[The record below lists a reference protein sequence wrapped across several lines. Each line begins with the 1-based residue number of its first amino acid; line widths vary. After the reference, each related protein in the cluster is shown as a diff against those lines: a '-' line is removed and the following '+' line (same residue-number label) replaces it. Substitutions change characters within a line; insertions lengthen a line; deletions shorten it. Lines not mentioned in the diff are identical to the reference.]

1 MSTTLTPPTRST
13 RPKANGSGAATGD
26 QPDFDTAIFRSMVDG
41 APTNMM
47 FADREFVIRY
57 MNPASLQT
65 LRTLEQ
71 HLPVAAD
78 DIVGSSLDIF
88 HKDPSYQR
96 GILADPAQLPRRAR
110 ISVGPEILDLLV
122 TAVTDA
128 DGTFIG
134 AMASWEVISDKVRLE
149 HEVSRITSMV
159 ENAPINM
166 MFADRDFNIT
176 YMNPASLSTLKT
188 LEQYLPVPADRIV
201 GSSLDIFHK
210 DPSYQRGILADKT
223 NLPRRA
229 QINVGP
235 EILDLLVTAITDAD
249 GNYIGAMATWDV
261 ITEKVRLDREISRI
275 TSMVENAPINMM
287 FADRDFNITYMNPA
301 SLRTLK
307 TMEKSLP
314 IPADQI
320 VGSSLDIFH
329 KDPSY
334 QRGIL
339 ADKSNLPRNAK
350 IHVGDEVM
358 DLLVTA
364 ITDSSGE
371 YIGAMASWELVTDRV
386 RAEQEKE
393 AAAEAQRQLF
403 AQIAEHAGSLSTASE
418 ELTATS
424 DAMGMASNRTSE
436 MATAA
441 SASGEQVSA
450 NIEAVAGAAE
460 EMTASIREVAKSA
473 ADAARVAGSAVE
485 TAASAQQT
493 VGSLGE
499 SSVEIGKVVKVITS
513 IAQQTNLLALNAT
526 IEAARAGEAGKGFAV
541 VANEVKEL
549 AKETAKAT
557 EDITAKIE
565 AIQNDSH
572 GAVEAIEQISQ
583 VITQISELQ
592 TTIAGAVEQ
601 QNANTNEIA
610 SRVSEAAAGAAEIA
624 STIAQ
629 VSEAAQTTNAG
640 VEDTQRAAAS
650 LAEMATQ
657 LQALTN

>member
-1 MSTTLTPPTRST
+1 MTTTMPAPRTTRQ
-13 RPKANGSGAATGD
+13 PKANGTE
-26 QPDFDTAIFRSMVDG
+26 PHTEEVLDTVFRSMVEG

-47 FADREFVIRY
+47 FADRDLVIRY
-57 MNPASLQT
+57 MNPASLET
-65 LRTLEQ
+65 LRSLEQ
-71 HLPVAAD
+71 HLPVPAD
-78 DIVGSSLDIF
+78 QVVGSSLDIF

-96 GILADPAQLPRRAR
+96 GILADKANLPRRAR
-110 ISVGPEILDLLV
+110 INVGPEILDLNV

-128 DGTFIG
+128 DGTFVG
-134 AMASWEVISDKVRLE
+134 AMASWELITDKVRLE
-149 HEVSRITSMV
+149 HEISRITSMV

-176 YMNPASLSTLKT
+176 YMNPASLNTLKT
-188 LEQYLPVPADRIV
+188 LEQHLPVKADQVV

-210 DPSYQRGILADKT
+210 DPSYQRGILGDQH

-229 QINVGP
+229 QISVGP

-249 GNYIGAMATWDV
+249 GKYIGAMATWEV

-314 IPADQI
+314 VPADQI

-339 ADKSNLPRNAK
+339 ADKNNLPRNAQ
-350 IHVGDEVM
+350 IHVGDEIM

-364 ITDSSGE
+364 ITDSTGE
-371 YIGAMASWELVTDRV
+371 YIGAMASWSLITEQVQ
-386 RAEQEKE
+386 AEKAKE
-393 AAAEAQRQLF
+393 EAAEAQRQLF
-403 AQIAEHAGSLSTASE
+403 AQIAEHAASLSTASE

-424 DAMGMASNRTSE
+424 DAMGMAANRTSE

-499 SSVEIGKVVKVITS
+499 SSAEIGKVVKVITS

-557 EDITAKIE
+557 EDISAKIE

-629 VSEAAQTTNAG
+629 VSEAAQTTTAG
-640 VEDTQRAAAS
+640 VEDTQRAASS
-650 LAEMATQ
+650 LSEMANQ